1 MLVLILGL
9 VLFLGIHSAR
19 IAGEDFRNGQI
30 AKFGLDK
37 WKGIYSLVSLAGFAL
52 IIWGY
57 AMARPEAALLYEPPV
72 WMKHINA
79 LLMLLSLIALAS
91 AKAPAGRIK
100 PLLKHPM
107 VAGVKLWAIGHLLA
121 NGDAASVLLFG
132 SFLIWAII
140 DRISFKR
147 RGDAG
152 TTVAG
157 PITNDIA
164 PVLIGLVLY
173 GLLVWKLHAWL
184 FGVTPL

>member
-9 VLFLGIHSAR
+9 VLFLGIHSSR
-19 IAGEDFRNGQI
+19 IIGEDFRNAQI
-30 AKFGLDK
+30 AKFGAER
-37 WKGIYSLVSLAGFAL
+37 WKGIYSIVSLVGFVL

-57 AMARPEAALLYEPPV
+57 SLARPEAAILYEPPV

-79 LLMLLSLIALAS
+79 TLMLLSLIALAA
-91 AKAPAGRIK
+91 AKTPVGVIK

-107 VAGVKLWAIGHLLA
+107 LVGVKLWAFGHLLA

-132 SFLIWAII
+132 SFLVWAIV
-140 DRISFKR
+140 DRISCKR
-147 RGDAG
+147 RGDQGA
-152 TTVAG
+152 TVRG

-164 PVLIGLVLY
+164 PVLTGLVLY

-184 FGVTPL
+184 FGVSPL

>member
-30 AKFGLDK
+30 ARFGLDK

-79 LLMLLSLIALAS
+79 LLMLLSLIALAAS
-91 AKAPAGRIK
+91 SFPAGKIK
-100 PLLKHPM
+100 AFLKHPM
-107 VAGVKLWAIGHLLA
+107 LVGVKLWAFGHLLA
-121 NGDAASVLLFG
+121 NGDLASVLLFG
-132 SFLIWAII
+132 SFLAWAVL
-140 DRISFKR
+140 DRISVKR

-152 TTVAG
+152 TTIAG
-157 PITNDIA
+157 PIANDIA
-164 PVLIGLVLY
+164 PVLTGLVIY